1 MCIFLNVC
9 MFDYI
14 LYWAIIVPFFVVAFL
29 FDISAFVMFGFT
41 MVFSFLKCGLKLN
54 LQEVLSMTP

>member
-1 MCIFLNVC
+1 